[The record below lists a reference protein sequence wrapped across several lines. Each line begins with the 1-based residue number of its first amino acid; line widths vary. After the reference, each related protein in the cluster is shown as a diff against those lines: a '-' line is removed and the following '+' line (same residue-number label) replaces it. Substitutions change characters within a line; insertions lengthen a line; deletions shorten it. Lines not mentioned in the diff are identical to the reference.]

1 MTILIVD
8 DDPGILNSFEISLA
22 SQSYQT
28 MLAKN
33 GQQALKIIK
42 SSIKNTKPLKLMV
55 TDFLMPGMNGIELIL
70 SARKIKPNLEFVL
83 MTAYGNHDVK
93 QEALKLGIGRYIE
106 KPFTPESLLKV
117 VEALNL

>member
-93 QEALKLGIGRYIE
+93 QKALKLGIGRYIE

>member
-8 DDPGILNSFEISLA
+8 DDPGILNSFEVSLA
-22 SQSYQT
+22 SQGYQT

-42 SSIKNTKPLKLMV
+42 SSIKNTKLLKLMV